1 MIRLTPELA
10 ARMARST
17 RGHLRQP
24 YPHYVSRLIYGP
36 EELVEP
42 FVAHPI
48 FHGSFDWHSC
58 VHGWWQVLRLARL
71 FPDLPELA
79 GLGGEVAELFTPAHV
94 AGEIAMFERP
104 GGGLFERPYG
114 WAWLLALHL
123 ELTEGGHK
131 AAAHALEPLARLL
144 AGYLRDYLLRL
155 DRPVRSGTHG
165 NTAFAMGLALDWAHR
180 CDPALADTII
190 ARAQPWFASERLA
203 PWLEPSGEDFL
214 SPSLCVA
221 ALVARVFEGREALS
235 WIDGFMAHPDILLL
249 EVPVKVSDR
258 SDVRI
263 VHLDGLNLSRGWVWA
278 LLARVPGLPADAAA
292 RAEQASQRHIAAAL
306 PHIAG
311 DYAGEH
317 WLASFALLALTLD

>member
-1 MIRLTPELA
+1 MISLTPDLA

-24 YPHYVSRLIYGP
+24 YPHYISRMLASP
-36 EELVEP
+36 QDLVEP
-42 FVAHPI
+42 LVAHPI

-71 FPDLPELA
+71 FPDLAELA
-79 GLGGEVAELFTPAHV
+79 GLREEVAELFTPSHV
-94 AGEIAMFERP
+94 AGEIATFERP

-114 WAWLLALHL
+114 WAWLLALQL
-123 ELTEGGHK
+123 ELTEGGHD

-144 AGYLRDYLLRL
+144 GGRLGDYLLRL

-165 NTAFAMGLALDWAHR
+165 NTAFAMSLALDWARHF
-180 CDPALADTII
+180 DPALADAIT
-190 ARAQPWFASERLA
+190 ARAQHWFASERIA

-221 ALVARVFEGREALS
+221 ALVARVFEGREALG
-235 WIDGFMAHPDILLL
+235 WIEGFMAHPDILLL

-258 SDVRI
+258 SDARI
-263 VHLDGLNLSRGWVWA
+263 VHLDGLNLSRGWAWA
-278 LLARVPGLPADAAA
+278 LLAHVPGLPTDAVA
-292 RAEQASQRHIAAAL
+292 RAEPASKRHIAAAL
-306 PHIAG
+306 PHITG

-317 WLASFALLALTLD
+317 WLASFALLALTV